1 MKRIILFI
9 VMTLAL
15 TGLTQAQ
22 QQFANNSF
30 ESWDTIGDY
39 TQPGSWYSLNSL
51 TQFGLP
57 QTADITADAH
67 TGNYAVVLES
77 KAGGGNTVISGV
89 LCTGPIL
96 DAGFNPDFEHMKVPY
111 SGHPSGLKFYYKS
124 WPQPGDTGVIGVALT
139 RWNASQQKTDTVADA
154 NFFFTD
160 TVDTYTMASI
170 TFDYYSPLPAD
181 SAFLIISSSLDGFNP
196 TEGSKLQIDD
206 IELLYATGLNE
217 VNKLNL
223 NIYPNPVNNLMTIDV
238 DQRTTATAEVF
249 DQAGR
254 KMISAEINRYNR
266 NIDLSGL
273 HNGIY
278 FISLQDQNGATQRTK
293 LIVQH

>member
-1 MKRIILFI
+1 MKRIILSI
-9 VMTLAL
+9 VMMLAL

-39 TQPGSWYSLNSL
+39 TQPGSWYSLNPL
-51 TQFGLP
+51 VQFGFP
-57 QTADITADAH
+57 QTTDITDDAH
-67 TGNYAVVLES
+67 TGDYALVLES
-77 KAGGGNTVISGV
+77 KEAGGSTVLSGV
-89 LCTGPIL
+89 LCTGPLL
-96 DAGFNPDFEHMKVPY
+96 DATFNPDFEHMKIAF
-111 SGHPSGLKFYYKS
+111 SGHPTSIKFYYKS

-160 TVDTYTMASI
+160 TVDSYTMASI
-170 TFDYYSPLPAD
+170 NLDYYSPLPAD

-196 TEGSKLQIDD
+196 IPGSKLQIDD
-206 IELLYATGLNE
+206 IELVYATGLNE

-223 NIYPNPVNNLMTIDV
+223 NIYPNPVNNLVTIDV

-254 KMISAEINRYNR
+254 KMMATEINRNNR
-266 NIDLSGL
+266 TIDLSEL